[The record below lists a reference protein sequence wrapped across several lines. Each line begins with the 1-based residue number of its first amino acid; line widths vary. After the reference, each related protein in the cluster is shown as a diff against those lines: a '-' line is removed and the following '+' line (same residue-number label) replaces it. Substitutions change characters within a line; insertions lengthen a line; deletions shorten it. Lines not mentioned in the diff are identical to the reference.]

1 MYCHVDGFC
10 REETQR
16 FAATLINNIKETFLK
31 IQKEFNTL
39 KYLGLNIKQTSD

>member
-1 MYCHVDGFC
+1 MHCHVDGY

-16 FAATLINNIKETFLK
+16 FESTLINNIKETFSK
-31 IQKEFNTL
+31 IHKEFNTL